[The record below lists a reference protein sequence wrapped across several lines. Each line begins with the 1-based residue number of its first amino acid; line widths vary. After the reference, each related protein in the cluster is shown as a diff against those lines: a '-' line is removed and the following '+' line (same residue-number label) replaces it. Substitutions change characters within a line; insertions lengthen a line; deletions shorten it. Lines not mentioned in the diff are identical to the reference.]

1 MKTGRIIAISI
12 LVTGVVCTGIILM
25 MLKREIPVSTDPR
38 IAISPSAALI
48 VETSNLPHLV
58 AQLQN
63 NNQVW
68 HELEQLTGF
77 DVTASWLGTMD
88 SLFKN
93 NDFLSSWFNNRRV
106 IISIEGTAR
115 LQVNILLAVSLQEED
130 KAEATERQFLGA
142 FDPKS
147 VSKAGSSGG
156 NKVYSVS
163 LGTLRKPL
171 IFFYCMAN
179 GVMVLGNST
188 LEIDDAIS
196 RLKKPDSFSM
206 PEGYTKV
213 SATAGANVAA
223 NIYVQSAFF
232 PELVQSINKATDLQ
246 KLSFLETYAGWS
258 EYDLTLGSDMMVL
271 NGFSYPGD
279 SLRTFSSVFVNQ
291 KLAEIRAIEIIPQ
304 GVNGFIDMG
313 ISDFRSYFRHYT
325 TYLSGKGQ
333 GAAFMKNLSA
343 ANDTLGVDL
352 VQQFAEIL
360 DGEAGMMFFGNRP
373 GDETVNFL
381 RIKSK
386 QFTVQLLERM
396 LVNGYGKLHVSAG
409 KHQDEIRIKGDSTY
423 QVYELPVPYLNK
435 TLFGPVFGFS
445 EDRWCTITGNYLLF
459 ASREATLHRVLDS
472 IAAGQILRHDIQY
485 HAVSGYMDNRSN
497 FTYYHDAHAAP
508 GYFYPFFF
516 TDSLVE
522 EAKTENRIG
531 NLQAVV
537 YQFSQ
542 SNGLV
547 YNNFFIRHMPVQ
559 GTSDMRLWRRK
570 LEAPVS
576 GKPYLVMNHNT
587 RTMEIMVQDTE
598 NHLYLLSSA
607 GVILWGIPL
616 KEKVLSNIEQVDF
629 FRNGKLQYLFNTESA
644 IYLVDRRGK
653 FTGNFPVKIKAKATN
668 GMLVADYDKNRN
680 YRYILAVN
688 GNRLIAL
695 DRTGTLLRGWKAEKT
710 DDPVTQPVQYFRIA
724 EKDYL
729 VATDNRKLYLMN
741 RKGENLLKGGLDLH
755 PSHNPVFLKQDD
767 DNYRFVFTDT
777 TGTLYFLKTD
787 GTYEQ
792 KSFKPFTAAHYFDF
806 QDIDGDGRSDY
817 IFLDG
822 RTLSVFRSDGSVMF
836 TYGFAGKITTPPVFC
851 AISNTDREIGVYSDS
866 DKKAYLINNAGS
878 LHPGF
883 PVTGTSPFAA
893 GNPGEGNTY
902 NLIIGG
908 KENFLS
914 NFIVQYLMTK

>member
-1 MKTGRIIAISI
+1 MKTGRIIAIST
-12 LVTGVVCTGIILM
+12 LAAGVICTGIILM

-38 IAISPSAALI
+38 IAISPSAALM
-48 VETSNLPHLV
+48 VETNNLPHLV

-63 NNQVW
+63 NSQVW

-106 IISIEGTAR
+106 VISFDATAR
-115 LQVNILLAVSLQEED
+115 LQVNFILAVSLLEED
-130 KAEATERQFLGA
+130 KAEETERQFLGA
-142 FDPKS
+142 FDSKAIT
-147 VSKAGSSGG
+147 KAGSSGG
-156 NKVYSVS
+156 NNVFSVR
-163 LGTLRKPL
+163 LGTSCESMV
-171 IFFYCMAN
+171 FFFCLAN
-179 GVMVLGNST
+179 GVLVFGNST
-188 LEIDDAIS
+188 LGIDDAVS
-196 RLKKPDSFSM
+196 RLKKSKSFTM
-206 PEGYTKV
+206 PEGYAKV

-223 NIYVQSAFF
+223 NVYVHSAYL
-232 PELVQSINKATDLQ
+232 PELVQSINKATDIE
-246 KLSFLETYAGWS
+246 KLSFLKSYAGWS
-258 EYDLTLGSDMMVL
+258 EYDLSLGSDMMVL
-271 NGFSYPGD
+271 NGFSSPGD
-279 SLRTFSSVFVNQ
+279 SLNTFSSVFANQ
-291 KLAEIRAIEIIPQ
+291 KPAEIRAIEIIPQ
-304 GVNGFIDMG
+304 GINGFIDLG
-313 ISDFRSYFRHYT
+313 ISNFRDYFTRYSK
-325 TYLSGKGQ
+325 YLSGKGQ
-333 GAAFMKNLSA
+333 GTAFFRNLNA

-360 DGEAGMMFFGNRP
+360 DGEAGMMFFGKNP

-386 QFTVQLLERM
+386 QFTVPLLEQM
-396 LVNGYGKLHVSAG
+396 LVNGYGKLHLMAG

-522 EAKTENRIG
+522 RARTENTRG

-559 GTSDMRLWRRK
+559 ETSDMRVWRRK

-576 GKPYLVMNHNT
+576 GRPYLVMNHNT

-607 GVILWGIPL
+607 GVILWEIPL
-616 KEKVLSNIEQVDF
+616 KEKVLSDIEQVDF

-653 FTGNFPVKIKAKATN
+653 FTGNFPVRIKAKATN
-668 GMLVADYDKNRN
+668 GMLVADYEKNRN

-695 DRTGTLLRGWKAEKT
+695 DRTGTLLKGWKAENT
-710 DDPVTQPVQYFRIA
+710 DGPVTQPVQYFRM
-724 EKDYL
+724 EGKDYL

-741 RKGENLLKGGLDLH
+741 RKGESLLKGGLEVH
-755 PSHNPVFLKQDD
+755 PSHNPVFLQQND

-777 TGTLYFLKTD
+777 TGTLYFLETN

-792 KSFKPFTAAHYFDF
+792 KSFKAFTAAHYFDF

-822 RTLSVFRSDGSVMF
+822 RSLSVFSADGSVLF
-836 TYGFAGKITTPPVFC
+836 NYGFKGKITNPPVFC
-851 AISNTDREIGVYSDS
+851 AISGTDREIGVYSDS
-866 DKKAYLINNAGS
+866 EKKAYLINRTGN
-878 LHPGF
+878 LHAGF
-883 PVTGTSPFAA
+883 PVAGTSSFAA
-893 GNPGEGNTY
+893 GNLGEGNTY
-902 NLIIGG
+902 NLLIGG
-908 KENFLS
+908 KENFLC